1 MQLPKG
7 ALATLRCL
15 DSGRHAHVPF
25 RPLRF
30 LARFLAPFSKRRISS
45 AVEQRNHN
53 PLVGGSNP
61 SFATNSPLSA
71 HKSSTQLSNPPV
83 FDFPCPAGYN
93 SPVGHNSLAR
103 RNTIGRDGHR
113 FVGMLALTL
122 LLLGLVQISTSFAA
136 RPLPPDGKFAVVSA
150 FPYPSLVVKGGTL
163 HLGPGAKIYSEQN
176 LFIVPSAVQ
185 VPANVLLRLDDRG
198 EVSTM
203 WVLTPE
209 EAARYKGKKQ
219 TYVVPGAKGGH

>member
-7 ALATLRCL
+7 ALAALRCL
-15 DSGRHAHVPF
+15 DSGGHAHVPF

-61 SFATNSPLSA
+61 SFATNSFPPA
-71 HKSSTQLSNPPV
+71 HKSSAQLSNPPV
-83 FDFPCPAGYN
+83 FDFPKSIGDN
-93 SPVGHNSLAR
+93 RLAR
-103 RNTIGRDGHR
+103 GNTTSGRNGRR

-163 HLGPGAKIYSEQN
+163 HVGPGAKIYSEQN
-176 LFIVPSAVQ
+176 LFIVPSAVR

-198 EVSTM
+198 EVSIM
-203 WVLTPE
+203 WVLTAE
-209 EAARYKGKKQ
+209 EAARYQGKKE

>member
-1 MQLPKG
+1 KG
-7 ALATLRCL
+7 ALAALRCL
-15 DSGRHAHVPF
+15 DSGGHAHVPF

-30 LARFLAPFSKRRISS
+30 LAHFLAPFSKRRISS

-83 FDFPCPAGYN
+83 FDFPCFAGYN
-93 SPVGHNSLAR
+93 SPIGHDSLAR
-103 RNTIGRDGHR
+103 SNTIGRDGHR

-136 RPLPPDGKFAVVSA
+136 
-150 FPYPSLVVKGGTL
+150 
-163 HLGPGAKIYSEQN
+163 
-176 LFIVPSAVQ
+176 
-185 VPANVLLRLDDRG
+185 
-198 EVSTM
+198 
-203 WVLTPE
+203 
-209 EAARYKGKKQ
+209 
-219 TYVVPGAKGGH
+219 